1 MSIFPKPDLITMK
14 IKEWSKEDRPREK
27 MLLKGINSLS
37 NAELLAILI
46 GSGNLNETAVELSQR
61 ILNSVDNNLNAL
73 SKVSAKEL
81 TASFRGIGVAKA
93 ISIVA
98 ALELG
103 KRRNDCGPLQQRIVR
118 SSREVYDLFYPLL
131 CDLPHEELWIALLNR
146 SGKVIERTK
155 ISQGGTS
162 ETSVD
167 LRIILK
173 AAIHALASGILLC
186 HNHPSGNTK
195 PSRQDD
201 LLTHRLNKAAELIDI
216 RLLDHLILCDG
227 SYYSYADEGRLE
239 E

>member
-1 MSIFPKPDLITMK
+1 MK

>member
-1 MSIFPKPDLITMK
+1 MK

-46 GSGNLNETAVELSQR
+46 GSGNLKETAVELSQR

-131 CDLPHEELWIALLNR
+131 CDLPHEELWVALLNR

-201 LLTHRLNKAAELIDI
+201 LLTHRLNKAAELIGI